1 MKILNLTQHVATPEQ
16 SAAGVFE
23 PSNKDA
29 IRKELTFADIPD
41 DDMEIYDRA
50 RRLAFTAKGEAIS
63 AGVKSGERYAM
74 IGGAP
79 FLMPVLEQL
88 LRAKGIVPLYA
99 FSRRESV
106 ERTLPDGSVEKINNF
121 VHVGFVEGLEL

>member
-1 MKILNLTQHVATPEQ
+1 MMRILNLTQHNATAEQ

-23 PSNKDA
+23 PSDKQT
-29 IRKELTFADIPD
+29 IRKQLTFADIPD
-41 DDMEIYDRA
+41 GEEIYDRA

-74 IGGAP
+74 VGGAP
-79 FLMPVLEQL
+79 FLMPALERL

-106 ERTLPDGSVEKINNF
+106 EQTLPDGSVEKINKF
-121 VHVGFVEGLEL
+121 VHLGFVEGLEL